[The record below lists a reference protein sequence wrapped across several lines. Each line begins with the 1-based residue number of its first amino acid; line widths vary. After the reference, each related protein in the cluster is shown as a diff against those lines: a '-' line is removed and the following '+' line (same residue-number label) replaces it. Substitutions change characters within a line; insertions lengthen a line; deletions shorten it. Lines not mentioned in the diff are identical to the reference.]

1 MRFSIFGPDRQAL
14 AEAQWALVRAVEQA
28 VDNSYGTV
36 GLEPRRLVADLLAA
50 LRNRAA
56 TPEAWAEALARSL
69 LDAATEILRG
79 RQTLAAQREQLEA
92 LQARLDQLQAQ
103 VDAHNADLLVVRV
116 QELEADLRD
125 SDAAVLNLLGRVHGL
140 EAALAGQAR
149 SYEAEIARLQAEIA
163 GLNRIVGSQ
172 QRKLNDLLAPEG

>member
-1 MRFSIFGPDRQAL
+1 MRLSFFEPDRQAL

-79 RQTLAAQREQLEA
+79 RQTVAVQREQLEA

-103 VDAHNADLLVVRV
+103 AAATRSLVALV
-116 QELEADLRD
+116 QELEAALAKAQA
-125 SDAAVLNLLGRVHGL
+125 DATRLGQRVREL